1 MNIDEVSVT
10 GSSSDNSKAEPSSAR
25 SVQALAA
32 PRLKPAALLESKIPN
47 RR

>member
-10 GSSSDNSKAEPSSAR
+10 GSSSDNGKAEPSSAR
-25 SVQALAA
+25 SVQARAP
-32 PRLKPAALLESKIPN
+32 PRLQPATLVESKIPN